1 MPRPH
6 FTRDAWGDALR
17 ALLEPT
23 DGRKKPKSAK
33 QRYWMLLGAA
43 AEARGFACVVA
54 DDGTLGF
61 VQPTDGNVR
70 PSDAWVR
77 LPGADHSK
85 PRAVPSADRVS
96 SGPLLVSSPQVLSA
110 AAAPGGGSV
119 SPSLGDLASAPL
131 IPEPDPPPGPTT
143 APHGAFFVDMVAG
156 LG

>member
-61 VQPTDGNVR
+61 VQPTDGDVR

-77 LPGADHSK
+77 LPGADHSSRGLFLR
-85 PRAVPSADRVS
+85 PIAFRLGLSWYRVRRSCRQQRPQGVDRFRR
-96 SGPLLVSSPQVLSA
+96 PLGISRLRP
-110 AAAPGGGSV
+110 
-119 SPSLGDLASAPL
+119 
-131 IPEPDPPPGPTT
+131 
-143 APHGAFFVDMVAG
+143 
-156 LG
+156 